1 MLSSQG
7 RNRFVREYHP
17 YSFHGGSMLN
27 PRERWSARRKSE
39 VVLRLL
45 RGEELAE
52 MAELLLEEDRGL
64 VGSNLHAGDH

>member
-1 MLSSQG
+1 MLEE
-7 RNRFVREYHP
+7 REMDLP
-17 YSFHGGSMLN
+17 
-27 PRERWSARRKSE
+27 ERWSARRKSE

-64 VGSNLHAGDH
+64 AGSNLHAGDH